1 MRRWMVCLMLVC
13 LLGMIGCSKPIEFT
27 GKTEDWRVECT
38 VNPSENAKEYAIT
51 YIGKDSQ
58 SVKNVSY
65 SFMHSGNFNQ
75 SGTSE
80 TSSKN
85 LKITGKSIK
94 ETPYVEEDS
103 FTLQIKWNGKEDT
116 IPVVKKG

>member
-1 MRRWMVCLMLVC
+1 MRRWMVCLMLVS
-13 LLGMIGCSKPIEFT
+13 LLGMIGCSKPIEFI
-27 GKTEDWRVECT
+27 GKTENWRVECT
-38 VNPSENAKEYAIT
+38 VNPSDQVKEYAIT

-65 SFMHSGNFNQ
+65 SFMQSENFKQ
-75 SGTSE
+75 TGTSE

-94 ETPYVEEDS
+94 ETPYVEEEN
-103 FTLQIKWNGKEDT
+103 FKLHIKWNDKEDT

>member
-1 MRRWMVCLMLVC
+1 M
-13 LLGMIGCSKPIEFT
+13 
-27 GKTEDWRVECT
+27 ECT